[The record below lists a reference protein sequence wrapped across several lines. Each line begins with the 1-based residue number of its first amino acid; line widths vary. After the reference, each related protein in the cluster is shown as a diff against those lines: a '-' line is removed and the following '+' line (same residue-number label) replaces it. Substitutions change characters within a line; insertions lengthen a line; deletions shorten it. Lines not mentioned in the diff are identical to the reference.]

1 MKTLYF
7 SETTPADAAG
17 DAILLPKSSF
27 LNMNVQGSTTTRMQF
42 KEINWTHDNTHIT
55 LTHPAGKSHEV
66 MKLITATMAG
76 NTKSNVIDIVE
87 IANKTHPRGSILAE
101 TSSLITGVGITES

>member
-7 SETTPADAAG
+7 SETSPADAAG

-27 LNMNVQGSTTTRMQF
+27 LNMDVLSATTTIMQF
-42 KEINWTHDNTHIT
+42 KKIDGTHDNSHIT
-55 LTHPAGKSHEV
+55 LTHAAGKSLEA
-66 MKLITATMAG
+66 MQLIAATMAG

-87 IANKTHPRGSILAE
+87 AANTHPQGPRLSEI
-101 TSSLITGVGITES
+101 SSLITGISISE